1 MVAKLQSCKIR
12 LVQHEML
19 STTSQ
24 RRRLPGQRQRRAN
37 ASSIPVIAFW
47 AVASAVCLITLCLI
61 SYHVSSSELHDVAHV
76 RSAALASGP
85 AAGTQSASTVQGD
98 VIVNNNNELKTKNLP
113 SASIQVECTI
123 TTPHS
128 ARSSAEVANGK
139 FHITVRPELAPQSS
153 AAFVHLVKTNYYS
166 GVYFHRV
173 IKGSIAQAGINSNY
187 RDERPPA
194 PKETTPDLPSPKSLS
209 NVRGTVSF
217 AGGNMH
223 LGQIFINLGNNR
235 RLDAENNDDGSTRP
249 FGTVDDADEMAQLF
263 DKLYTSYK
271 EGSGQ
276 VKAVKRDDVA
286 SQFPEMSRIEECHV
300 VDNL

>member
-1 MVAKLQSCKIR
+1 M
-12 LVQHEML
+12 
-19 STTSQ
+19 
-24 RRRLPGQRQRRAN
+24 
-37 ASSIPVIAFW
+37 F
-47 AVASAVCLITLCLI
+47 CLITLCLI
-61 SYHVSSSELHDVAHV
+61 SYHVSSSELRDVAHV
-76 RSAALASGP
+76 RSAAASAFGP
-85 AAGTQSASTVQGD
+85 TAASQSTSTVQEDAGVRSD
-98 VIVNNNNELKTKNLP
+98 YELKINDTSPAAIL
-113 SASIQVECTI
+113 VECTI

-128 ARSSAEVANGK
+128 ARSPLAEVANGK
-139 FHITVRPELAPQSS
+139 FHITVRPDLAPQSS
-153 AAFVHLVKTNYYS
+153 AAFVQLVRSNYYN

-173 IKGSIAQAGINSNY
+173 IKGFIAQAGINSTY
-187 RDERPPA
+187 RDKRPPT
-194 PKETTPDLPSPKSLS
+194 PKETTPDVPTTKSLS

-217 AGGNMH
+217 AGGNMQ

-249 FGTVDDADEMAQLF
+249 FGTVDDADEMVQLF

>member
-1 MVAKLQSCKIR
+1 MDRLCTASCSCA
-12 LVQHEML
+12 VQHEML
-19 STTSQ
+19 STSSQ
-24 RRRLPGQRQRRAN
+24 RRRLPGQRQRRTN
-37 ASSIPVIAFW
+37 ASKFLVIAFW
-47 AVASAVCLITLCLI
+47 ALASALCLVVLCLI
-61 SYHVSSSELHDVAHV
+61 SFHVSSSNLHVAHV

-85 AAGTQSASTVQGD
+85 TAASQSASKLQKDFGVNSVDKLKINGISSTAIRVQ
-98 VIVNNNNELKTKNLP
+98 
-113 SASIQVECTI
+113 CTI

-139 FHITVRPELAPQSS
+139 FHITVRPDLAPQSS
-153 AAFVHLVKTNYYS
+153 AAFVQLVRSNYYNS

-173 IKGSIAQAGINSNY
+173 IKGFIAQAGINPNY
-187 RDERPPA
+187 RDKRPPT
-194 PKETTPDLPSPKSLS
+194 PKETTPDLPSSKSLS

-235 RLDAENNDDGSTRP
+235 RLDVENNDDGSTRP
-249 FGTVDDADEMAQLF
+249 FGTVDDADEMANVF

-276 VKAVKRDDVA
+276 VKAVKSDDVA
-286 SQFPEMSRIEECHV
+286 SQFPDMSRIEECHV
-300 VDNL
+300 VG